1 MMICGI
7 SILYIADLVES
18 LKKGDKQITLDV
30 LRRTKDQ
37 EKNIS
42 LYEPLIEEIAGVSNI
57 FIVWD
62 RLIIIYIMDL
72 LI

>member
-1 MMICGI
+1 MI
-7 SILYIADLVES
+7 ILYIADLVES

-57 FIVWD
+57 LIV
-62 RLIIIYIMDL
+62 
-72 LI
+72 